1 MNWLIPVL
9 CALTIVS
16 AVAATFLLDIRRAA
30 LSLWLTG
37 LLIGGLY
44 LALGAEV
51 LAMIQWILATL
62 SVMCFLFHAVMFGEY
77 ANPQPMSWTERITRA
92 AAPLL
97 AGMAFTSII
106 YLGFSSRREGT
117 PDLLAGDFPLQG
129 LEKVGKELVEKHLLS
144 VEVLSLTLFLVVVG
158 VGVIARAEWL
168 PTRKQEEETP

>member
-1 MNWLIPVL
+1 MTMINVL
-9 CALTIVS
+9 CALTLVS
-16 AVAATFLLDIRRAA
+16 AGAATFLLDIRRAA

-37 LLIGGLY
+37 LFIGGLY

-51 LAMIQWILATL
+51 LAMIQWILSTL

-77 ANPQPMSWTERITRA
+77 ANPQPLSRLDRIA
-92 AAPLL
+92 GAIAPLL
-97 AGMAFTSII
+97 AGAAFTSII

-117 PDLLAGDFPLQG
+117 PELSSGDFPLQS
-129 LEKVGKELVEKHLLS
+129 LEQVGKELVEKHLLS

-168 PTRKQEEETP
+168 PTRKSEEEAP